1 MSKKKHIMY
10 PFMSLWY
17 FYGDRHIIKH
27 SGHMGV
33 LCPKCYAG
41 TVLKGHL
48 KYNVAPAENKYG
60 DELFLFVKPK
70 IAITCPECG
79 KTVFV
84 DSFIDPN
91 ILPILTT
98 LNRKGYITE
107 FSCEGHA
114 ERVEDCFGRS
124 VAYIRFKHPEQRV
137 ILENYPITSPW
148 EDGSERNVIID
159 EEGIIEQIFSIDCP
173 DTSTTIRERMAAL
186 RRWANSLPSWDNFMK
201 QQSCNA

>member
-10 PFMSLWY
+10 PFVSLCF
-17 FYGDRHIIKH
+17 FYGNRHIIKH
-27 SGHMGV
+27 SGYMGV

-48 KYNVAPAENKYG
+48 KYNVAPAEKGKYT
-60 DELFLFVKPK
+60 DDLFLFVKPK

-107 FSCEGHA
+107 FSCEGHV
-114 ERVEDCFGRS
+114 ERVEDDFGQS
-124 VAYIRFKHPEQRV
+124 VAYIRFKHPEQRAV
-137 ILENYPITSPW
+137 LERYPLISPW
-148 EDGSERNVIID
+148 EDGSERNTIVD
-159 EEGIIEQIFSIDCP
+159 EDTMIIEHIFQIDCLE
-173 DTSTTIRERMAAL
+173 TNTTIRERMAAL
-186 RRWANSLPSWDNFMK
+186 RRWANSLPSWGDFVK
-201 QQSCNA
+201 QQL